1 MVKSIA
7 FILHF
12 YSREVSRE
20 FRNGHLLH
28 QLKLHG
34 WNPGTHPLK
43 IPGESNQRLEF
54 FTKNVAKW
62 CLERKVWQVEIHLFD
77 GTNGSIIP
85 LGISYIKSRSLGSKK
100 PIVLYRG
107 YPPLWGHRG
116 WENDSVQPI
125 SGAIS
130 NLGVLKM
137 YLSSFVWHDIVLLGV
152 HWFIQ
157 MPWPRQFSKNKL
169 GSLILFS
176 KWLLTK
182 KVTKSWFCTGTTW
195 GEMDENL
202 VITCLWYINLKLP
215 SNEVVVSLL
224 TDCHLKGSRIYTP
237 WLLFEAASL
246 DF

>member
-1 MVKSIA
+1 MDHEWVDPFVERGKDNTLFLSLPEGIHTYICGCFQKRGTPNGW
-7 FILHF
+7 FIM
-12 YSREVSRE
+12 E
-20 FRNGHLLH
+20 
-28 QLKLHG
+28 
-34 WNPGTHPLK
+34 NPFKMDDLGYHYFWKHPYYNHNMN
-43 IPGESNQRLEF
+43 IY
-54 FTKNVAKW
+54 
-62 CLERKVWQVEIHLFD
+62 
-77 GTNGSIIP
+77 IP
-85 LGISYIKSRSLGSKK
+85 LGISCIKSGSLGSKK

-137 YLSSFVWHDIVLLGV
+137 YLSSFVWHDIVLLGG

-182 KVTKSWFCTGTTW
+182 KVTRKWIHHLPLIHKS
-195 GEMDENL
+195 
-202 VITCLWYINLKLP
+202 
-215 SNEVVVSLL
+215 
-224 TDCHLKGSRIYTP
+224 
-237 WLLFEAASL
+237 
-246 DF
+246 